1 MLKKLISRLMLFIIS
16 FLIIGLGLAAP
27 SHAAEFSAD
36 MIQKSSMGNTQ
47 GKVFVKGQNYRQE
60 MAMGGQKQIM
70 ILQKDKGTVWVLMPQ
85 LKMYMEMTAGGQQ
98 DMAPPTP
105 EEMEKM
111 GDKKYLGEEKINGYK
126 CKKYRYTPND
136 PTISTATMWISK
148 KLNFPIKTEMEG
160 SSGPMSMEYKNIQ
173 EKKIADSL
181 FTLPAGYKK
190 MSMPAM
196 PNMPGMP
203 KQQAPVSFLMNTGNI

>member
-16 FLIIGLGLAAP
+16 FSIIGLRLAAP

-136 PTISTATMWISK
+136 PSIGTSTMWISN
-148 KLNFPIKTEMEG
+148 KLNFPIKVEMQG
-160 SSGPMSMEYKNIQ
+160 SSGPMSVEYKNIQ
-173 EKKIADSL
+173 EKKIPDSL
-181 FTLPAGYKK
+181 FNLPAGYQK
-190 MSMPAM
+190 MSMPKM
-196 PNMPGMP
+196 PNMPSMP
-203 KQQAPVSFLMNTGNI
+203 KQ

>member
-1 MLKKLISRLMLFIIS
+1 MLKKLTSRLLLFVVS
-16 FLIIGLGLAAP
+16 LFIIGLGIAG
-27 SHAAEFSAD
+27 SGHAAEFSAD

-47 GKVFVKGQNYRQE
+47 GKVFVRGQNYRQE

-70 ILQKDKGTVWVLMPQ
+70 IFQKDKGIVWVLMPQ

-126 CKKYRYTPND
+126 CKKYRYTPKD
-136 PTISTATMWISK
+136 PSMGTSTMWISN
-148 KLNFPIKTEMEG
+148 KLNFPIKVEMQG
-160 SSGPMSMEYKNIQ
+160 SSGPMSVEYKNIQ
-173 EKKIADSL
+173 EKKIQDSL
-181 FTLPAGYKK
+181 FNLPAGYQK
-190 MSMPAM
+190 MSMPKM

-203 KQQAPVSFLMNTGNI
+203 KQ

>member
-1 MLKKLISRLMLFIIS
+1 MLFIVS
-16 FLIIGLGLAAP
+16 LFIIGLGIAV
-27 SHAAEFSAD
+27 SGNAAEFSAD
-36 MIQKSSMGNTQ
+36 MIQKSSMGNTK
-47 GKVFVKGQNYRQE
+47 GKVFVKGENFRHE
-60 MAMGGQKQIM
+60 MTMGGEKQIM
-70 ILQKDKGTVWVLMPQ
+70 IFQKDKGVVWVLMPQ

-111 GDKKYLGEEKINGYK
+111 GDKKYLGEEKVNGYK
-126 CKKYRYTPND
+126 CKKYRYTSKD
-136 PTISTATMWISK
+136 PSVGTTTMWISK

-173 EKKIADSL
+173 EKKLPESL
-181 FTLPAGYKK
+181 FKIPAGYQK
-190 MSMPAM
+190 MSMPSM

-203 KQQAPVSFLMNTGNI
+203 KQ

>member
-1 MLKKLISRLMLFIIS
+1 MLKKLISRLMLFIVS
-16 FLIIGLGLAAP
+16 LFIIGLGIAV
-27 SHAAEFSAD
+27 SGNAAEFSAD
-36 MIQKSSMGNTQ
+36 MIQKSSMGNTK
-47 GKVFVKGQNYRQE
+47 GKVFVKGENFRHE
-60 MAMGGQKQIM
+60 MTMGGEKQIM
-70 ILQKDKGTVWVLMPQ
+70 IFQKDKGVVWVLMPQ

-111 GDKKYLGEEKINGYK
+111 GDKKYLGEEKVNGYK
-126 CKKYRYTPND
+126 CKKYRYTSKD
-136 PTISTATMWISK
+136 PSVGTTTMWISK

-173 EKKIADSL
+173 EKKLPDSL
-181 FTLPAGYKK
+181 FKIPAGYQKI
-190 MSMPAM
+190 SMPSM

-203 KQQAPVSFLMNTGNI
+203 KQ

>member
-1 MLKKLISRLMLFIIS
+1 MLKKLTSRLMLFVVS
-16 FLIIGLGLAAP
+16 LFIIGLGITV
-27 SHAAEFSAD
+27 SGNAAEFSAD
-36 MIQKSSMGNTQ
+36 MIQKSSMGNSE
-47 GKVFVKGQNYRQE
+47 GKVFVKGEKFRHE
-60 MAMGGQKQIM
+60 MTMGGQKQIM
-70 ILQKDKGTVWVLMPQ
+70 IFQKEKGIVWVLMPQ

-98 DMAPPTP
+98 DMSPPTP

-111 GDKKYLGEEKINGYK
+111 GDKKYLGEEKVNGYK

-136 PTISTATMWISK
+136 PSVGPATMWISK

-173 EKKIADSL
+173 EKKIPDSL
-181 FTLPAGYKK
+181 FTLPAGYQK
-190 MSMPAM
+190 MSMPSM

-203 KQQAPVSFLMNTGNI
+203 KQ

>member
-1 MLKKLISRLMLFIIS
+1 MLKKLTSRLLLFVVS
-16 FLIIGLGLAAP
+16 LFIIGLGIAG
-27 SHAAEFSAD
+27 SGHAAEFSAD

-47 GKVFVKGQNYRQE
+47 GKVFVRGQNYRQE

-70 ILQKDKGTVWVLMPQ
+70 IFQKDKGIVWVLMPQ

-136 PTISTATMWISK
+136 PSMGTSTMWISN
-148 KLNFPIKTEMEG
+148 KLNFPIKVEMHG
-160 SSGPMSMEYKNIQ
+160 SSGPMSVEYKNIQ
-173 EKKIADSL
+173 EKKISDSL
-181 FTLPAGYKK
+181 FNLPAGYQK
-190 MSMPAM
+190 MSMPKM

-203 KQQAPVSFLMNTGNI
+203 KQ

>member
-1 MLKKLISRLMLFIIS
+1 MLKKLNSRLMLFIVS
-16 FLIIGLGLAAP
+16 LFIIGLGSAGAAN
-27 SHAAEFSAD
+27 AAEFSAD
-36 MIQKSSMGNTQ
+36 MIQKSSMGNSE
-47 GKVFVKGQNYRQE
+47 GKVFVKAEKFRQE
-60 MAMGGQKQIM
+60 MTMGGQKQIM
-70 ILQKDKGTVWVLMPQ
+70 IFQKEKGIVWVLMPQ

-98 DMAPPTP
+98 DMSPPTP

-111 GDKKYLGEEKINGYK
+111 GDKKYLGEEKVNGYK

-136 PTISTATMWISK
+136 PSVGPATMWISK

-173 EKKIADSL
+173 EKEIPDSL
-181 FTLPAGYKK
+181 FKIPAGYKK
-190 MSMPAM
+190 MSMPSM

-203 KQQAPVSFLMNTGNI
+203 KQ